1 MKWHGQRV
9 VTSQGKK
16 DPGFCVTAVQQ
27 EFSLGLNFISS
38 SIIFLYVLILNLCT
52 VEWEEN

>member
-1 MKWHGQRV
+1 MGRGLSLVKEKRIQA
-9 VTSQGKK
+9 
-16 DPGFCVTAVQQ
+16 DFCVTAVQQ